1 MAYNVLEA
9 ISEEERLN
17 FSQNFSVKRPGILD
31 TIFPDVKTDYWKAEY
46 YRLMSGQRLPEIA
59 FVHALDTE
67 AEIGSRPGF
76 EKVLT
81 EKLLIKRKLNQS
93 ESLQQAI
100 ENGVPDNEELTDF
113 VFDDATN
120 LFEAVLA
127 RTKVMKGQALS
138 TGKLVIK
145 ENKVD
150 MTIDFGVPSE
160 LKITITDWSKPDSD
174 IMGDIQKMVQLAEDG
189 GYVVNKAI
197 TSLKMINNMRN
208 NTGMQTAVLG
218 AANKRLLTKQELA
231 NLLMQEYGITIDRC
245 DEKFRYRSKG
255 IVKTG
260 RYFKEDVFTLYESNQ
275 DGSFGTGLWG
285 ATPEEKE
292 YRQFIQ
298 QQNRSFITMSM
309 WATPDPVAVWT
320 KASGMFIPV
329 VPKANGGI
337 VIGTKAGGITVHSL
351 DENSQSPSVASVND
365 TSTHKYTESE
375 LSNMTVSQLR
385 QLASDNGY
393 ALAATNKAGI
403 ISEILSQQR

>member
-9 ISEEERLN
+9 ISQEERLN
-17 FSQNFSVKRPGILD
+17 FAQDFSVKRPGILD

-81 EKLLIKRKLNQS
+81 EKLFIKRKINQS

-100 ENGVPDNEELTDF
+100 ENGVPDNDALTNF

-120 LFEAVLA
+120 LFEGVLA
-127 RTKVMKGQALS
+127 RTKVMKGQVLS
-138 TGKLVIK
+138 GGKLVIK

-150 MTIDFGVPSE
+150 ITIDYGVPGE
-160 LKITITDWSKPDSD
+160 AKVQLADWSDASSD
-174 IMGDIQKMVQLAEDG
+174 IMGDIQKMVEIAEG
-189 GYVVNKAI
+189 NGYVVNKAI
-197 TSLKMINNMRN
+197 TSLKMINYMRN

-255 IVKTG
+255 QVKTG
-260 RYFKEDVFTLYESNQ
+260 RYFKEDVFTLYEADTN
-275 DGSFGTGLWG
+275 GSFGTGLWG

-298 QQNRSFITMSM
+298 EKNRSFITLSM

-329 VPKANGGI
+329 VPKANGGMI
-337 VIGTKAGGITVHSL
+337 IGTKQG
-351 DENSQSPSVASVND
+351 E
-365 TSTHKYTESE
+365 
-375 LSNMTVSQLR
+375 
-385 QLASDNGY
+385 
-393 ALAATNKAGI
+393 
-403 ISEILSQQR
+403 

>member
-218 AANKRLLTKQELA
+218 AANKRLLTKQELRTFSCRSTELQLIA
-231 NLLMQEYGITIDRC
+231 VTKNSVTEAKALLKQVDISKKMYLPCMNLTRMALLVLD
-245 DEKFRYRSKG
+245 
-255 IVKTG
+255 
-260 RYFKEDVFTLYESNQ
+260 
-275 DGSFGTGLWG
+275 FG
-285 ATPEEKE
+285 AQHQRKK
-292 YRQFIQ
+292 
-298 QQNRSFITMSM
+298 S
-309 WATPDPVAVWT
+309 
-320 KASGMFIPV
+320 
-329 VPKANGGI
+329 
-337 VIGTKAGGITVHSL
+337 
-351 DENSQSPSVASVND
+351 
-365 TSTHKYTESE
+365 
-375 LSNMTVSQLR
+375 TVSSFSSKTVPLLPCPCGLR
-385 QLASDNGY
+385 QIQLQYGRKLLECSSRLYRKLTAVS
-393 ALAATNKAGI
+393 
-403 ISEILSQQR
+403 

>member
-189 GYVVNKAI
+189 GYAVNKAI

-337 VIGTKAGGITVHSL
+337 VIGTKAG
-351 DENSQSPSVASVND
+351 E
-365 TSTHKYTESE
+365 
-375 LSNMTVSQLR
+375 
-385 QLASDNGY
+385 
-393 ALAATNKAGI
+393 
-403 ISEILSQQR
+403 